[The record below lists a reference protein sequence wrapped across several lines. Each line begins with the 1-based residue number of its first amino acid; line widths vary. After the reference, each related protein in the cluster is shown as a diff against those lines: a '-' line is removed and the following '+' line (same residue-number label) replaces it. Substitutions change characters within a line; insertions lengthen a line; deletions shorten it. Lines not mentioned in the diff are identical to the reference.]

1 MAQAVEILVM
11 RLVRLAIPAALLAG
25 LFPVQSFAQETRYI
39 DDRSD
44 PAALIQSFYNAVNR
58 KEYARA
64 WDYYGDEKPANDL
77 TTFAKGY
84 ETTAQVNVIT
94 GSVAMEGAAGS
105 TFYYLPVSIISFAP
119 DGSDQVF
126 SGCYTFRLAD
136 PSIQEPPFRP
146 LQIEKGSLKPSNVSY
161 QEALPESCPDAPP
174 PEATDAVLDQAKA
187 LFAAAHSD
195 CDRQLPGA
203 DPARTEVEE
212 YKLPFRYSSD
222 GDEQPERLA
231 RVFRFYCGTGAY
243 NETHVYYQYDED
255 EGLREVQ
262 FATPELDIRYENDDA
277 EGKVE
282 SMMIM
287 GYTADGKLVN
297 SAVDEA
303 SQTITSAPKWRGVGD
318 ASSNGTWIFRNGR
331 FTLVKYDVDA
341 SYDGQI
347 NPETVLDF
355 DTAP

>member
-1 MAQAVEILVM
+1 VEILVM

-25 LFPVQSFAQETRYI
+25 LFPAQSFAQETRYI
-39 DDRSD
+39 DDRSN
-44 PAALIQSFYNAVNR
+44 PATLIQSFYNAVNR

-77 TTFAKGY
+77 ATFAEGY

-94 GSVAMEGAAGS
+94 GNVAMEGAAGS
-105 TFYYLPVSIISFAP
+105 AFYYLPVSIVSFAP
-119 DGSDQVF
+119 DGSDSVF

-146 LQIEKGSLKPSNVSY
+146 LHIEKGTLKPSNVSY
-161 QEALPESCPDAPP
+161 EEALPASCPDAPP
-174 PEATDAVLDQAKA
+174 PEATDAVLDQAKT
-187 LFAAAHSD
+187 LFATAHGD

-212 YKLPFRYSSD
+212 YTIPFRYSSD
-222 GDEQPERLA
+222 GDEQPERQA

-243 NETHVYYQYDED
+243 NETHIYYQYDED
-255 EGLREVQ
+255 EGLHEVQ
-262 FATPELDIRYENDDA
+262 FATPELDIRYENDDTD
-277 EGKVE
+277 GKVE
-282 SMMIM
+282 SVAII

-297 SAVDEA
+297 SAFDEA

-331 FTLVKYDVDA
+331 FTLVRYDVDA
-341 SYDGQI
+341 SYDGEI

-355 DTAP
+355 HTAP